1 MKGKVRC
8 MKHTAQIL
16 LVDDDVALLQALPQA
31 LSLRLDGVGVDTC
44 DSAPEAL
51 KQIQEHEY
59 DAIVSDIKMP
69 GMDGLALLAKI
80 QALRPET
87 PTLLITGHGEHDLAI
102 QALRGGAYDFI
113 QKPIDRDYVVA
124 ALRRAIQ
131 THQLRRQVR
140 DHQRALELHAHALER
155 VVQYRTQ
162 ELVQANAVKDQFLG
176 MVSHELSMP
185 LTSLEGRVHL
195 LRRQLDRADADD
207 IVRLGLEDIER
218 VIGRLE
224 VLVTDL
230 LDASLIETNRFVLH
244 RKRCDLVELCRH
256 VLAEYTAGEGP
267 ALRFE
272 APGEPIEAEVDPVRI
287 GQALLNLLANARK
300 YSPQG
305 YPITVTLHQAGFEAS
320 ISVRDRGVG
329 IPAELLP
336 HLFEP
341 DYRVPGAQ
349 GQTGA
354 QTGLGVG
361 LYIAWKLVERHAGRI
376 DVQSVPG
383 EGSVFSMVLPLF
395 VDPTTEKVDAAKLAP
410 HTQAVWTIAPCG

>member
-1 MKGKVRC
+1 M
-8 MKHTAQIL
+8 
-16 LVDDDVALLQALPQA
+16 
-31 LSLRLDGVGVDTC
+31 S
-44 DSAPEAL
+44 
-51 KQIQEHEY
+51 
-59 DAIVSDIKMP
+59 
-69 GMDGLALLAKI
+69 
-80 QALRPET
+80 
-87 PTLLITGHGEHDLAI
+87 
-102 QALRGGAYDFI
+102 
-113 QKPIDRDYVVA
+113 
-124 ALRRAIQ
+124 
-131 THQLRRQVR
+131 
-140 DHQRALELHAHALER
+140 
-155 VVQYRTQ
+155 
-162 ELVQANAVKDQFLG
+162 
-176 MVSHELSMP
+176 
-185 LTSLEGRVHL
+185 
-195 LRRQLDRADADD
+195 
-207 IVRLGLEDIER
+207 LGLEDIER
-218 VIGRLE
+218 AIGRLE

-305 YPITVTLHQAGFEAS
+305 YPITVTLHQAGFEAT

-329 IPAELLP
+329 IRAELLP

-341 DYRVPGAQ
+341 DYRVPGVQ